1 MLSVVA
7 MATWDRV
14 LCVSLSGRLR
24 QTRSQTHNENSIYVG
39 KHSPICHLCFKRENC
54 SSSSTGGESNR
65 LPGGFAIQDCLNLR
79 PVTAHL
85 NPCLGEPDKLA

>member
-39 KHSPICHLCFKRENC
+39 KHSPICHLCFKRERTALHLQLVE
-54 SSSSTGGESNR
+54 SQTGFLEVSLFR
-65 LPGGFAIQDCLNLR
+65 IA
-79 PVTAHL
+79 
-85 NPCLGEPDKLA
+85 